1 VLTRFNEWAREHP
14 WQWTGLCAGV
24 LFAAVV
30 VVFRVTLDRDFGD
43 DVVLAAVFGML
54 FWVAFGV
61 GLSAY
66 SRRRGD

>member
-1 VLTRFNEWAREHP
+1 
-14 WQWTGLCAGV
+14 V

-43 DVVLAAVFGML
+43 DVVRAAVFGML
-54 FWVAFGV
+54 FWVAFGA

-66 SRRRGD
+66 SRRCGD